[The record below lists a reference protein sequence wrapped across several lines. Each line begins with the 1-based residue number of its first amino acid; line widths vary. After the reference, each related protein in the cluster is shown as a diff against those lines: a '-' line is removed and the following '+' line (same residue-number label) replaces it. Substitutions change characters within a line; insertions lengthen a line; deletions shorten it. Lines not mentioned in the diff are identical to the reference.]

1 MLKIFITDAS
11 VLVVLSFL
19 NPQQWNK
26 ISSFCNNLWRFLT
39 PVVNF
44 LPPFTCTCLYFI
56 LSFTGSVASSIVSL
70 CWIRHFTTNLSDT
83 SNHAVCKSSLNAD
96 LVIFMDNELHLMNS
110 YTAIPCDEDIQAQ
123 AIYILKTMLNIYGMS
138 SKILSLEHVNVIT
151 RKLQWGLKENN
162 LIDKSLIIAK
172 NNPKI

>member
-1 MLKIFITDAS
+1 M
-11 VLVVLSFL
+11 
-19 NPQQWNK
+19 
-26 ISSFCNNLWRFLT
+26 
-39 PVVNF
+39 VNF

-56 LSFTGSVASSIVSL
+56 LSFTGSVASYIVSL
-70 CWIRHFTTNLSDT
+70 SWIRHFTTNLSDT

-96 LVIFMDNELHLMNS
+96 HLVIFMDNELHLMNS
-110 YTAIPCDEDIQAQ
+110 YTAIPCDEDTFKHRQYRSWRPYVRAE
-123 AIYILKTMLNIYGMS
+123 YGMS